1 MSTIFIGIRH
11 FDLQGRLT
19 GFDFAVQYGG
29 PQIEASM
36 LGIPPLS
43 DQEQEDGFRV
53 ELLRLGEAITR
64 AAQSPKGI
72 ISRPAPRPAP
82 PRGR

>member
-1 MSTIFIGIRH
+1 MSTIFIGNRH

-36 LGIPPLS
+36 LGIRRCPIKS
-43 DQEQEDGFRV
+43 KKTGFG
-53 ELLRLGEAITR
+53 LNFFG
-64 AAQSPKGI
+64 
-72 ISRPAPRPAP
+72 
-82 PRGR
+82 